1 MGAAASCEDTC
12 VPPPRAACCVATAA
26 VFWRFAFT
34 SICNA
39 SLPAARTASA
49 ICSASS
55 LRFFAAL

>member
-1 MGAAASCEDTC
+1 
-12 VPPPRAACCVATAA
+12 VATAA